1 LDNRSNENNNH
12 IESKNSL
19 SLKVQKLE
27 HSDLSSL
34 EKIFLFSEEV
44 SKGSGGEE
52 AEEEAPKV
60 ERWLPFVA
68 CDSSEEEEQSSS
80 DASDS
85 KHVFRALS
93 DSQEFVSR

>member
-1 LDNRSNENNNH
+1 LDNRSDENSNQV
-12 IESKNSL
+12 EPKNSL

-60 ERWLPFVA
+60 ERWLVFV
-68 CDSSEEEEQSSS
+68 CDTSKEEEQSSS

>member
-1 LDNRSNENNNH
+1 
-12 IESKNSL
+12 
-19 SLKVQKLE
+19 
-27 HSDLSSL
+27 
-34 EKIFLFSEEV
+34 V
-44 SKGSGGEE
+44 SKGSSGEE

-60 ERWLPFVA
+60 ERWLVFVV
-68 CDSSEEEEQSSS
+68 CDTSEEEEQSSS